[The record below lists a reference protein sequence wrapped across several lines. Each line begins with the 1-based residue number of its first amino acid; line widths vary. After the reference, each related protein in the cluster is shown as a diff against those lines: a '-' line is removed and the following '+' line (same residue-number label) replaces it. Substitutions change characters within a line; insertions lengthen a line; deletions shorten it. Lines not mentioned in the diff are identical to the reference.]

1 MCLKDSFESGDNE
14 KVLGVLKGMY
24 EISQGRGKAKDEG
37 IHCSCRAR
45 GNPCAYPEYDSCLA
59 NACPHLVFTRY
70 GYRALLE
77 VIYEYKVGADA
88 GDGKKAAVLQQIIMP
103 NFRDVINA
111 LMKEVNMNKNER
123 AGMRLMLEEVVS
135 DGRKYST
142 AS

>member
-1 MCLKDSFESGDNE
+1 
-14 KVLGVLKGMY
+14 
-24 EISQGRGKAKDEG
+24 
-37 IHCSCRAR
+37 
-45 GNPCAYPEYDSCLA
+45 
-59 NACPHLVFTRY
+59 
-70 GYRALLE
+70 
-77 VIYEYKVGADA
+77 
-88 GDGKKAAVLQQIIMP
+88 MP